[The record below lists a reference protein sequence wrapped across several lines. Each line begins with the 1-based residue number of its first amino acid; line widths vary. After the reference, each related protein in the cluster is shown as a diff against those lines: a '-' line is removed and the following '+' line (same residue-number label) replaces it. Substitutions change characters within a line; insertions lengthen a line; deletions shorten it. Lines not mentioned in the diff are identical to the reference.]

1 MIAHPDSGAEVCPFG
16 SSLRS
21 PHHRPKPTVPPLPC
35 RGWHVP
41 QGQTSAPSCLPSA
54 PSGSPAAAGVIPVFA
69 GKRLSRK
76 SSGQPSQRSRTL
88 PAEVHAAAPS
98 GFPAAAGVLPVLQE
112 MTDREQKRPKM
123 LPVLQKFTDREH
135 FARILRPFFSA
146 VVMLALAACSRPAS
160 YEQFIKAENA
170 RDGVYEFA
178 IPATILTSASSVN
191 TTAHPASAAAAAPA
205 PTFDIS
211 LYTAPLEKA
220 LQLDILWLELP
231 SGDLS
236 HFSSEMPQVPSENGG
251 PGANMPQNA
260 ADTTKIDTT
269 CSNNGV
275 LCDRS
280 APWPRIIHEESVWF
294 PAGKH
299 RVLYRSGL
307 ALGNVPEPCASQD
320 TAGIP
325 GGTHATPAPR
335 IMLKI
340 KPVNPPG
347 SFRGLGIICK
357 RNDGTR

>member
-1 MIAHPDSGAEVCPFG
+1 MIARPDSGAEVCPFG

-54 PSGSPAAAGVIPVFA
+54 PSGFPAAAGVIPVFA

-88 PAEVHAAAPS
+88 PAEVHVAAPS
-98 GFPAAAGVLPVLQE
+98 GSPAAAGVLPVLQE

-211 LYTAPLEKA
+211 IYTAPLEKA

-236 HFSSEMPQVPSENGG
+236 HSSPEMPQAPSENGG

-260 ADTTKIDTT
+260 SDTTKIDTT

-275 LCDRS
+275 LCGRS
-280 APWPRIIHEESVWF
+280 APGPRTIHEESVWF

-299 RVLYRSGL
+299 RVLYRSG
-307 ALGNVPEPCASQD
+307 VAS
-320 TAGIP
+320 T
-325 GGTHATPAPR
+325 PR
-335 IMLKI
+335 IILKI
-340 KPVNPPG
+340 KPVNPPE

>member
-1 MIAHPDSGAEVCPFG
+1 MIARPDSGADI
-16 SSLRS
+16 L
-21 PHHRPKPTVPPLPC
+21 
-35 RGWHVP
+35 
-41 QGQTSAPSCLPSA
+41 AAA
-54 PSGSPAAAGVIPVFA
+54 PSGSLAAAGVIPVFA

-98 GFPAAAGVLPVLQE
+98 GSPAAAGVLPVLQE

-123 LPVLQKFTDREH
+123 LPVLQEMTDREH
-135 FARILRPFFSA
+135 LARILRPFFSA

-191 TTAHPASAAAAAPA
+191 TTAHTASAAAAAPA

-211 LYTAPLEKA
+211 IYTAPLEKA

-251 PGANMPQNA
+251 PGAKMPQNA
-260 ADTTKIDTT
+260 ADTTKIGTT

-275 LCDRS
+275 LCGRS
-280 APWPRIIHEESVWF
+280 APGPQTIHEESVWF

-320 TAGIP
+320 TAGTLSSTSAATQTTMSAGTPVAISPATSRSIP
-325 GGTHATPAPR
+325 PAPR
-335 IMLKI
+335 IILKI

>member
-1 MIAHPDSGAEVCPFG
+1 MIARPDSGAEVCPFG

-54 PSGSPAAAGVIPVFA
+54 PSGSPAVAGV
-69 GKRLSRK
+69 
-76 SSGQPSQRSRTL
+76 
-88 PAEVHAAAPS
+88 
-98 GFPAAAGVLPVLQE
+98 
-112 MTDREQKRPKM
+112 

-191 TTAHPASAAAAAPA
+191 TTAHTASAAAAAPA

-211 LYTAPLEKA
+211 LYTAPLENA
-220 LQLDILWLELP
+220 LQLEILWLELP

-275 LCDRS
+275 LCGRS
-280 APWPRIIHEESVWF
+280 APGPRIIHEESVWF

-335 IMLKI
+335 IILKI

>member
-1 MIAHPDSGAEVCPFG
+1 MIAHHSSGAE
-16 SSLRS
+16 
-21 PHHRPKPTVPPLPC
+21 
-35 RGWHVP
+35 
-41 QGQTSAPSCLPSA
+41 
-54 PSGSPAAAGVIPVFA
+54 I
-69 GKRLSRK
+69 
-76 SSGQPSQRSRTL
+76 
-88 PAEVHAAAPS
+88 HAAAPS
-98 GFPAAAGVLPVLQE
+98 GSPAAAGVLPVLQE

-178 IPATILTSASSVN
+178 IPATIILPSGASAVPATSPSASTSS
-191 TTAHPASAAAAAPA
+191 APASPAVYAAAPA

-211 LYTAPLEKA
+211 LYTAPLENA
-220 LQLDILWLELP
+220 LQLEILWLELP

-236 HFSSEMPQVPSENGG
+236 HFSPEMPQVPSENGG
-251 PGANMPQNA
+251 PGAKMPQNA

-275 LCDRS
+275 LCDRP
-280 APWPRIIHEESVWF
+280 APGPRTIHEESVWF

>member
-1 MIAHPDSGAEVCPFG
+1 MIARPDSGADI
-16 SSLRS
+16 L
-21 PHHRPKPTVPPLPC
+21 
-35 RGWHVP
+35 
-41 QGQTSAPSCLPSA
+41 AAA

-88 PAEVHAAAPS
+88 PAEVLAAAPS
-98 GFPAAAGVLPVLQE
+98 GSPAAAGVLPVLQE
-112 MTDREQKRPKM
+112 M
-123 LPVLQKFTDREH
+123 TDREH

-191 TTAHPASAAAAAPA
+191 TTAHTASAAAAAPA

-211 LYTAPLEKA
+211 IYTAPLEKA

-251 PGANMPQNA
+251 PGAKMPQNA
-260 ADTTKIDTT
+260 ADTTKIGTT

-275 LCDRS
+275 LCGRS
-280 APWPRIIHEESVWF
+280 APGPQTIHEESVWF

-320 TAGIP
+320 TAGTLSSTSAATQTTMSAGTPVAISPATSRSIP
-325 GGTHATPAPR
+325 PAPR
-335 IMLKI
+335 IILKI

>member
-69 GKRLSRK
+69 GKRLIRK

-211 LYTAPLEKA
+211 LYTAPLENA
-220 LQLDILWLELP
+220 LQLDILWLGLP

-320 TAGIP
+320 TAGFP

-340 KPVNPPG
+340 KPVNPPE

>member
-1 MIAHPDSGAEVCPFG
+1 
-16 SSLRS
+16 
-21 PHHRPKPTVPPLPC
+21 
-35 RGWHVP
+35 
-41 QGQTSAPSCLPSA
+41 
-54 PSGSPAAAGVIPVFA
+54 
-69 GKRLSRK
+69 
-76 SSGQPSQRSRTL
+76 
-88 PAEVHAAAPS
+88 
-98 GFPAAAGVLPVLQE
+98 

-123 LPVLQKFTDREH
+123 LPALQKFTDREH

-146 VVMLALAACSRPAS
+146 VVMLTLAACSRPAS

-211 LYTAPLEKA
+211 IYTAPLEKA

-236 HFSSEMPQVPSENGG
+236 HFSPEMPQVPSENGG

-275 LCDRS
+275 LCGRP
-280 APWPRIIHEESVWF
+280 APGPRIIHEESVWF

-335 IMLKI
+335 IILKI
-340 KPVNPPG
+340 KPVNSPE